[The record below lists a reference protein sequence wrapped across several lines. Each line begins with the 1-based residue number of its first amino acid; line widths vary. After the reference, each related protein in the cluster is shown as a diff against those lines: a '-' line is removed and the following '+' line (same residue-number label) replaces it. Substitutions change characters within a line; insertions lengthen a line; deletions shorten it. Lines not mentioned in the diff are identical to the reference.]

1 MPIPRSLYDSLKKII
16 PPLDGSLHKGQ
27 SGRVGVIGGAQEY
40 VPTFSYLSHSERARC
55 SYTGAP
61 FFAAI
66 TALRVGADLSH
77 VICAPSAANAIKS
90 YAPDLIVHPILH
102 PPWPE
107 SPSPDQVK
115 SELSSLLSRLHV
127 LVIGPGLG
135 RESYMIS
142 HAKTALELAKENG
155 MYVVLDADALWMLGQ
170 DLGILKGYR
179 RAVVTPNVVEFRRLS
194 EAVVRPFHLSFR
206 LNLIV
211 ISRPRN
217 RALTHQL
224 HRTLEHP
231 WFQRLSE
238 ASLSSKKA
246 RKTLSLPTPKESPSK
261 KLTKSRKSL
270 MMYLK
275 SS

>member
-1 MPIPRSLYDSLKKII
+1 MPASRSLLDSLRKII

-40 VPTFSYLSHSERARC
+40 VPTLLISEYPKRTTC

-66 TALRVGADLSH
+66 STLRMGADLSH

-102 PPWPE
+102 PPSSE
-107 SPSPDQVK
+107 SLPPDQVK

-135 RESYMIS
+135 REDYMIS
-142 HAKTALELAKENG
+142 HAKTALNLAKENA

-179 RAVVTPNVVEFRRLS
+179 RAVITPNLMEFKRLS
-194 EAVVRPFHLSFR
+194 EAVVRR
-206 LNLIV
+206 L
-211 ISRPRN
+211 
-217 RALTHQL
+217 
-224 HRTLEHP
+224 
-231 WFQRLSE
+231 F
-238 ASLSSKKA
+238 SSV
-246 RKTLSLPTPKESPSK
+246 
-261 KLTKSRKSL
+261 
-270 MMYLK
+270 
-275 SS
+275 